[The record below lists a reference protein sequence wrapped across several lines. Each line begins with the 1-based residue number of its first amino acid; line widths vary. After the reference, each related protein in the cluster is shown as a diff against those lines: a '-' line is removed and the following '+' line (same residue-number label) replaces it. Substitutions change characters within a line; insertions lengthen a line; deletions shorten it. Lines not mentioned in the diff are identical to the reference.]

1 MPFLLLSYF
10 SFSQSKLDS
19 FLTPSDTLNKPRRN
33 TVAISEATIASL
45 SLIGLNQLWYADYE
59 KSGLHAINDNNE
71 WLQLAKFGHVFSSYQ
86 LGRFGADALNWSGVS
101 KKNQLIYGS
110 TLGFVFLTTI
120 EVLDGYSK
128 EWGFSWGDVAAN
140 GIGAGLYIGQ
150 ELLWDEQRISL
161 KYSFHQTNYASQNPE
176 KLGNGFQ
183 EQLLKDYNGQT
194 YLLSV
199 NLKSFFK
206 TLHIEKCMESDYCC
220 IVLQHN
226 NKIHRFTPHNIAQ
239 MYLNW
244 LLTTTKS
251 IVKDASNDIVITV
264 PVKFTNNQRILLKQ
278 ILHNIGYNPIRI
290 LNEPTAATIAYTLT
304 ERNCKDLTEKVLVVD
319 CGGGTTDFTLLEA
332 DYSNMYFEVINT
344 TGNQFLGGEDITD
357 NLAIYILSKIKCD
370 ITSNITK
377 RVKTASET
385 CKQNLTYKTSDTIFL
400 ENIGDQDYIINVSRN
415 ILETINDN
423 WFNCFTNLLLEIS
436 NNQDIDKVVLV
447 GGTTRTPKITQIIDK
462 YLSKKIDTT
471 ELNPDYTVSI
481 GAAYQGYLLN
491 TNINTNIDVTIVDTI
506 SMSLGIK
513 TVGDIMTPII
523 SKNTMIPCSHTETFV
538 TTDSK
543 QTIDIEVYQGERR
556 FVKDNLKLGTFY
568 INRSKIERETIQ
580 ITFDITSDSILI
592 VTARNMDNNTEMSV
606 TFDNYLTKL
615 ESVVNLY
622 TYSDDTD
629 KMDDMELSNLIL
641 AKIELSN
648 TVKSRRSI
656 TESHNANWKSD
667 DPIKYNQY
675 TDLLQR
681 AEDIIDTYKNY
692 TAEYLTE
699 YKATFEKIWN
709 EINFL

>member
-1 MPFLLLSYF
+1 
-10 SFSQSKLDS
+10 
-19 FLTPSDTLNKPRRN
+19 
-33 TVAISEATIASL
+33 
-45 SLIGLNQLWYADYE
+45 
-59 KSGLHAINDNNE
+59 
-71 WLQLAKFGHVFSSYQ
+71 
-86 LGRFGADALNWSGVS
+86 
-101 KKNQLIYGS
+101 
-110 TLGFVFLTTI
+110 
-120 EVLDGYSK
+120 
-128 EWGFSWGDVAAN
+128 
-140 GIGAGLYIGQ
+140 
-150 ELLWDEQRISL
+150 
-161 KYSFHQTNYASQNPE
+161 
-176 KLGNGFQ
+176 
-183 EQLLKDYNGQT
+183 
-194 YLLSV
+194 
-199 NLKSFFK
+199 
-206 TLHIEKCMESDYCC
+206 
-220 IVLQHN
+220 
-226 NKIHRFTPHNIAQ
+226 
-239 MYLNW
+239 
-244 LLTTTKS
+244 
-251 IVKDASNDIVITV
+251 
-264 PVKFTNNQRILLKQ
+264 
-278 ILHNIGYNPIRI
+278 
-290 LNEPTAATIAYTLT
+290 
-304 ERNCKDLTEKVLVVD
+304 
-319 CGGGTTDFTLLEA
+319 
-332 DYSNMYFEVINT
+332 
-344 TGNQFLGGEDITD
+344 
-357 NLAIYILSKIKCD
+357 
-370 ITSNITK
+370 
-377 RVKTASET
+377 
-385 CKQNLTYKTSDTIFL
+385 L

-656 TESHNANWKSD
+656 TESHNASWKSD

>member
-1 MPFLLLSYF
+1 MSTIFGVDFGTSNSCISIIHNDKDFKVIQNEYGKYTTPTCIYF
-10 SFSQSKLDS
+10 DATSEDIVYGDLALQQSNYRGTFISNIKRLFGITFIEFS
-19 FLTPSDTLNKPRRN
+19 
-33 TVAISEATIASL
+33 
-45 SLIGLNQLWYADYE
+45 
-59 KSGLHAINDNNE
+59 NDE
-71 WLQLAKFGHVFSSYQ
+71 
-86 LGRFGADALNWSGVS
+86 
-101 KKNQLIYGS
+101 
-110 TLGFVFLTTI
+110 
-120 EVLDGYSK
+120 
-128 EWGFSWGDVAAN
+128 
-140 GIGAGLYIGQ
+140 
-150 ELLWDEQRISL
+150 
-161 KYSFHQTNYASQNPE
+161 
-176 KLGNGFQ
+176 
-183 EQLLKDYNGQT
+183 
-194 YLLSV
+194 

-290 LNEPTAATIAYTLT
+290 LNEPTAATIAYTLTERNCTLT

-481 GAAYQGYLLN
+481 GAAYQAYLLN

-656 TESHNANWKSD
+656 TESHNASWKSD